1 MNTLANI
8 TKGTAGVVGIEAV
21 EQASQI
27 VPIESGSW
35 LSAVTQLIVAVA
47 TIFSLFKKRR

>member
-1 MNTLANI
+1 MDTLSNI
-8 TKGTAGVVGIEAV
+8 VKGTAGVVGIEV
-21 EQASQI
+21 LENASQV

-35 LSAVTQLIVAVA
+35 LSAISQLIVAVA